1 MHWLCWSCWYTD
13 AADALMQLNQDQDLL
28 AEIFIAICSSF
39 RPASLVFVAKVL
51 FKRPELALQSCGDNG
66 THSISHPSILSI
78 LQFALS
84 CHYDNNVWG
93 AREPASQQSSNR
105 HHWRYLDWNK
115 GGGGAK
121 PFLKFQH
128 PFQNPV
134 SGPGWGCK
142 NHHPVR
148 GHPEAPVTG
157 GFEKRARQECK
168 LCGTCHEQ
176 SKSSQSA
183 N

>member
-1 MHWLCWSCWYTD
+1 
-13 AADALMQLNQDQDLL
+13 MQLNQDQDLL

-66 THSISHPSILSI
+66 THSIHHPSYPYFSLLATTTTMSE
-78 LQFALS
+78 
-84 CHYDNNVWG
+84 
-93 AREPASQQSSNR
+93 EPGNQRSSNK

-142 NHHPVR
+142 NHHLVR
-148 GHPEAPVTG
+148 GHPEAPVSG